1 MESYAMFSSMSTGEL
16 VLTKELIDGL
26 RLAVQQNTEGLR
38 DADSDEERRIY
49 EARLKELAKVINDVR
64 SCEDHAVMNDKLRIE
79 VEKLSLECEK
89 LGSQEKEGKKNRIV
103 EGFKI
108 GFGLLTALIG
118 VKATRDNMKV
128 LANYEQEHYVATAAE
143 KEAIRQSLD
152 VPGMMHK
159 FESKIGLK

>member
-1 MESYAMFSSMSTGEL
+1 MFSDWMLPAETGM
-16 VLTKELIDGL
+16 TKEMI
-26 RLAVQQNTEGLR
+26 EGLR
-38 DADSDEERRIY
+38 ECIKWNIEQFQNAETEEERRIY
-49 EARLKELAKVINDVR
+49 EAKLKDLAKTVNDIR
-64 SCEDHAVMNDKLRIE
+64 SCKDHSVMNDELRIE
-79 VEKLSLECEK
+79 VEKIQLEMEK
-89 LGSQEKEGKKNRIV
+89 LESSKKEGKKNRIV